1 MILPSS
7 YEMSLLLGLL
17 ALLCSALWIT
27 TFKLGGAWRFE
38 LYYFDFAFGTVVA
51 SLVAGLTF
59 GSMGTELSFWDNIS
73 LTASRRVIV
82 IAFAAGCVFN
92 LGNLLLLAGASIG
105 GISLAFPSGFAIALL
120 VESLWAL
127 VQQRSFNFVF
137 LGIGWAIL
145 SLVILVCILAA
156 QRIVVPVASKEVQTT
171 SEAGPSAQMDGPKYY
186 RRRREEKADQEG
198 DAAKWKA
205 TLFAAA
211 GGLVLGF
218 VPGISDLARV
228 ADIGLGAYSFV
239 FIFTMGIFLS
249 TFVLNLYFM
258 NLPVQGPAVQF
269 FRYFQ
274 GGWKEHALGMLG
286 GIIFSIGALA
296 ALLMVSA
303 PASET
308 PAALVQYAVTHG
320 APVLVAAFG
329 LLIWKEL
336 ASSAT
341 ARGMV
346 AIASLLYLAAVAL
359 LGSAART

>member
-27 TFKLGGAWRFE
+27 TYKLGGAWRFE

-274 GGWKEHALGMLG
+274 GGWKEHALGLLG
-286 GIIFSIGALA
+286 GIIFAIGVLS
-296 ALLMVSA
+296 ALLMTAA

-308 PAALVQYAVTHG
+308 PGSLLQYAVTHG
-320 APVLVAAFG
+320 GPVLVAALG
-329 LLIWKEL
+329 LLVWKEL

-346 AIASLLYLAAVAL
+346 AIASLLYLVAVAL